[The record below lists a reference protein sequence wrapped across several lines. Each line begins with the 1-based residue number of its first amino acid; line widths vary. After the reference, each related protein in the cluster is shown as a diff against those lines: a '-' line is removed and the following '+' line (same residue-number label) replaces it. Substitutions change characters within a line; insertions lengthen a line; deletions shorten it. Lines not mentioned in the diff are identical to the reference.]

1 MNKKLYM
8 KPSTNVKEIKEKETI
23 LDGSGN
29 GLTEQQDGTV
39 TQTGVKTTTN
49 SVDGSSSLSKHFSI
63 WQ

>member
-1 MNKKLYM
+1 M

>member
-29 GLTEQQDGTV
+29 GLTEQQDGNV